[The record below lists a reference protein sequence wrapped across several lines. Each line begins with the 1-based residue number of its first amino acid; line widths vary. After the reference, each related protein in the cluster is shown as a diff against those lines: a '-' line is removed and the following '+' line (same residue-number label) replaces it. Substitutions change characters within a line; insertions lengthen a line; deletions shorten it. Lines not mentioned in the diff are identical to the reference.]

1 MVGATTGEGPPDL
14 PLATAA
20 ARWAAVQGSVH
31 AGFIYVFRDIC
42 TVRALREPWNSSR
55 HAQKITTLLSTTHDV
70 LALLHD
76 DSACTCLPT

>member
-1 MVGATTGEGPPDL
+1 VTDWPSPGAACCCP
-14 PLATAA
+14 A
-20 ARWAAVQGSVH
+20 ARGAALHCSVH
-31 AGFIYVFRDIC
+31 GGFIYVFRDIC